1 MLTRKQLQEALW
13 VAAQAHESLL
23 RQKAR
28 SRWIKEGDCN
38 SLYFHLLMN
47 ANRGNNSLK
56 GVMIDGTWTDEPH
69 RVKEEVRSFFSQR
82 FQEPDYHRPRLA
94 VGEHQIEEEL
104 PKELQAEEQ
113 GIQPEQVLVTR
124 MFGSA
129 GAKIPQVFIKWKG
142 QHAEGATLQDRSNMM
157 QQFPAFNLEDKVLFL
172 GGYC

>member
-1 MLTRKQLQEALW
+1 M
-13 VAAQAHESLL
+13 
-23 RQKAR
+23 
-28 SRWIKEGDCN
+28 
-38 SLYFHLLMN
+38 
-47 ANRGNNSLK
+47 
-56 GVMIDGTWTDEPH
+56 
-69 RVKEEVRSFFSQR
+69 
-82 FQEPDYHRPRLA
+82 
-94 VGEHQIEEEL
+94 GEHQIEAEL